1 MNATDLRNTLVPD
14 MMAFHELV
22 LNLDKNNPQQ
32 VRVSN
37 SSKLEIASYPEKDDN
52 FKTRDIFLSS
62 QRERRESFRTFFRSQ
77 IEREQ
82 TGGFPSIK
90 EMF

>member
-1 MNATDLRNTLVPD
+1 MKEKRAWKETGLNLNFFQEEMSECHRSEKHFSAC

-37 SSKLEIASYPEKDDN
+37 SNKLEIASYPEKDDD
-52 FKTRDIFLSS
+52 FKNKRHISVIS
-62 QRERRESFRTFFRSQ
+62 
-77 IEREQ
+77 
-82 TGGFPSIK
+82 GK
-90 EMF
+90 A